1 MIDETYTLRTPNV
14 VSDEVGGETL
24 AINLDTGAYYVIA
37 PSALPVWR
45 AISNGIRPS
54 ALLDDADDNRA
65 AALGAFVEQIIAAGL
80 VQVST
85 LESTVAENAA
95 SAIDWSADGLRL
107 EEFTDMA
114 DLLGLDPIHD
124 ADEVVGWPSANRP
137 D

>member
-1 MIDETYTLRTPNV
+1 MLDEIYTLRTPNV

-54 ALLDDADDNRA
+54 ALLDDADDKRS
-65 AALGAFVEQIIAAGL
+65 AALSAFVERVIAAGL
-80 VQVST
+80 VTASDI
-85 LESTVAENAA
+85 ESTVDSSIEWN
-95 SAIDWSADGLRL
+95 ADGLL
-107 EEFTDMA
+107 LQEFTDMA